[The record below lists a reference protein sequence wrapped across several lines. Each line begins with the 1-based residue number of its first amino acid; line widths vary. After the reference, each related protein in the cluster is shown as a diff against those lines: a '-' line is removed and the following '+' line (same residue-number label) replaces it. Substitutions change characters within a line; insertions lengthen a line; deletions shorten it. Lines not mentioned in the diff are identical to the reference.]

1 MNEHEELEK
10 NEELEAQ
17 SLAETTVAEEAIETD
32 P

>member
-17 SLAETTVAEEAIETD
+17 SLAETTVTEEAIEFA
-32 P
+32 